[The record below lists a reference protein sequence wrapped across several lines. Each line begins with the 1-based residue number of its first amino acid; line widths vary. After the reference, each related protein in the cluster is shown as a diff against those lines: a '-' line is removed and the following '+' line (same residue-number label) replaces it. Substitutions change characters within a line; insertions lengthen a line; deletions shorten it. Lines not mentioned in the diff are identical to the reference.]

1 MAKIRKVLDD
11 LSEQPEAREQAKK
24 EAALLVEQ
32 ANMKLDILENQL
44 KDLFRNRELEG
55 QIQIVGDRMGA
66 FAREY
71 RVNYEDG
78 NISDAVSSL
87 VNQIMDIGSE
97 KAQQIISKAITNA
110 LNALF
115 TNVVISEE
123 EKRLFVIVLE
133 GVALVRYDIYVWR
146 KSESDSGLFKHA
158 ESVVAITYARS
169 VVDHTKVSD
178 DELND
183 AIYRSLGTV
192 SVNDIIEYKKSLIEL
207 FKLQATNVMPICF
220 AKSQNGSNGNSMT
233 VVNKKINTDNVIE
246 AMKFIKP
253 LSEEELAN
261 KLENKKSR
269 DTIFAEGLLR

>member
-1 MAKIRKVLDD
+1 MAMIRKFLDD
-11 LSEQPEAREQAKK
+11 LSGQPEAREQARK
-24 EAALLVEQ
+24 ETNLLVKQ

-55 QIQIVGDRMGA
+55 PIQIVGDRMGA

-78 NISDAVSSL
+78 NISEAVSSL

-97 KAQQIISKAITNA
+97 KAQQIISKAITNT

-146 KSESDSGLFKHA
+146 KSESDSGLFKYA
-158 ESVVAITYARS
+158 KSVVGITYARS
-169 VVDHTKVSD
+169 VVDHTRVSE
-178 DELND
+178 DELTD

-192 SVNDIIEYKKSLIEL
+192 NIDDILEYKKYL
-207 FKLQATNVMPICF
+207 ATTYNVRNTMRY
-220 AKSQNGSNGNSMT
+220 SML
-233 VVNKKINTDNVIE
+233 N
-246 AMKFIKP
+246 
-253 LSEEELAN
+253 
-261 KLENKKSR
+261 
-269 DTIFAEGLLR
+269 